1 MNAGSYTGLIV
12 SIAVN
17 IQLAIQLYLFYREL
31 QIVKKEITKK
41 NEKIWRQEEE
51 IQRLSYPSMF
61 SSSKDRKKSGQN
73 LV

>member
-1 MNAGSYTGLIV
+1 MV
-12 SIAVN
+12 STIAVCTSMAVN
-17 IQLAIQLYLFYREL
+17 IQLAVQLYLFYKEL
-31 QIVKKEITKK
+31 QIVKKEIIRK

-61 SSSKDRKKSGQN
+61 SSSKDSKNSGQN

>member
-17 IQLAIQLYLFYREL
+17 IQLAIQLYLFYKEL
-31 QIVKKEITKK
+31 QIVKKEIIKK
-41 NEKIWRQEEE
+41 NEKIWRQEQI
-51 IQRLSYPSMF
+51 IQKLSPSNIF
-61 SSSKDRKKSGQN
+61 SSSKDSKNSGQN